1 MRGPVFACAIIP
13 RIAFIANCRVLLL
26 PLQKVTKQI
35 PIEHLIPIFHMA
47 AQGQMGFQI
56 VLLLDEIACSNVVFS
71 TKEEE
76 EFSTPNVL

>member
-13 RIAFIANCRVLLL
+13 RIAFITDCCRVLLL

-47 AQGQMGFQI
+47 AQGQ
-56 VLLLDEIACSNVVFS
+56 IAEAAGRRRIASVMSFEPGVFRQ
-71 TKEEE
+71 
-76 EFSTPNVL
+76 FL

>member
-47 AQGQMGFQI
+47 AQGQ
-56 VLLLDEIACSNVVFS
+56 IAEAAGRRRIASVMSFEPGVFRQ
-71 TKEEE
+71 
-76 EFSTPNVL
+76 FL

>member
-1 MRGPVFACAIIP
+1 MCAIIP

-47 AQGQMGFQI
+47 AQGQ
-56 VLLLDEIACSNVVFS
+56 IAEAAGRRRIASVMSFEPGVFRQ
-71 TKEEE
+71 
-76 EFSTPNVL
+76 FL

>member
-47 AQGQMGFQI
+47 AQGQIAEAAGRRRIASVMSFQPG
-56 VLLLDEIACSNVVFS
+56 VFRQ
-71 TKEEE
+71 
-76 EFSTPNVL
+76 FL